1 MVKKDLSFWKG
12 RKVLVTG
19 HTGFKGSWL
28 SIWLK
33 YLGAEVLGYSLDPPS
48 KPSLFKEAKLDNHI
62 NSVISDIND
71 LEMLETSFRSF
82 KPEIVFHLAAQPLVR
97 DSYRNPVETYHTNVI
112 GTLNIFEVVRITNS
126 VKSIIIVTTDK
137 CYENLGLDKAYVETD
152 PMGGFDPYSSSKACV
167 EILTK
172 SYSQSFFDTKKIGI
186 ASVRAGNVIGGGDW
200 AKDRLIPDVIRS
212 FDSNQTLMI
221 RYPHSTRPWQ
231 HVLEPLYG
239 YLLLA
244 ENLYFSAEKYSGAWN
259 FGPENSDA
267 ISVEELVEKI
277 SQFWKSSNWI
287 IDKSDNPHESSFL
300 RLDINKAKSRL
311 NWYPRWNIDIAISKI
326 LSFHEGWKNGKDAYQ
341 LCLEQI
347 KEFNIN

>member
-1 MVKKDLSFWKG
+1 MVKKDLSFWKK

-28 SIWLK
+28 SIWLDS
-33 YLGAEVLGYSLDPPS
+33 LGAEVFGYSLDPPTE
-48 KPSLFKEAKLDNHI
+48 PSLYKEAKLYNFVQSTLS
-62 NSVISDIND
+62 NIND
-71 LEMLETSFRSF
+71 LDQLETCFLNF

-97 DSYRNPVETYHTNVI
+97 DSYESPIETYNTNVI
-112 GTLNIFEVVRITNS
+112 GTLNVLEAARKTKTI
-126 VKSIIIVTTDK
+126 KSIIIVTTDK
-137 CYENLGLDKAYVETD
+137 CYENFGLNKAYEETD

-186 ASVRAGNVIGGGDW
+186 ATVRAGNVIGGGDW

-212 FDSNQTLMI
+212 FDANQTLKI
-221 RYPHSTRPWQ
+221 RYPNSIRPWQ

-239 YLLLA
+239 YLILA
-244 ENLYFSAEKYSGAWN
+244 ENLYISPEKYSGAWN
-259 FGPENSDA
+259 FGPNNSDA
-267 ISVEELVEKI
+267 INVELIVKKLSKYWENPI
-277 SQFWKSSNWI
+277 WM

-300 RLDINKAKSRL
+300 RLDIKKAKSRL
-311 NWYPRWNIDIAISKI
+311 KWSPKWNIDIAITKI
-326 LSFHEGWKNGKDAYQ
+326 LSFHKRWSHGEDAYD

-347 KEFNIN
+347 KEFNNN